1 MKNQKKT
8 SDQVYHQETPEVPS
22 VTLPSSS
29 QEEKFWTTPLGPSRT
44 LHFTDN
50 LMDELV
56 DLGDISTTSFQSP
69 LSMQPTSKLGQLGTG
84 TLGDTTIFDAPFM
97 SNLTPEKDKDREND
111 DENNDQ
117 EDNCKDLNS
126 TLGVDP
132 SATPTV
138 TPHLD
143 NKDVNKRPD
152 NQTAETPSP
161 RQRRIR
167 VNIEVERIIVGMKC
181 ILSDI
186 GLQSFV

>member
-1 MKNQKKT
+1 MAVKNQRKT
-8 SDQVYHQETPEVPS
+8 SSDQELPEAPS
-22 VTLPSSS
+22 VTLFSSP

-69 LSMQPTSKLGQLGTG
+69 LPIQPTSKLGQLS
-84 TLGDTTIFDAPFM
+84 TLGDTALFDAPFM
-97 SNLTPEKDKDREND
+97 SSLTPEKVKDRDD
-111 DENNDQ
+111 DEQEQ
-117 EDNCKDLNS
+117 EDDCQDNS

-132 SATPTV
+132 PATPTL
-138 TPHLD
+138 HIG
-143 NKDVNKRPD
+143 NKDMNKKPD
-152 NQTAETPSP
+152 TQTAETPS

-167 VNIEVERIIVGMKC
+167 VNIEVERIIVSMKC

-186 GLQSFV
+186 GLQFFV

>member
-1 MKNQKKT
+1 MAVKNQKKT
-8 SDQVYHQETPEVPS
+8 SSDQESPEVPS
-22 VTLPSSS
+22 VALLSSP

-69 LSMQPTSKLGQLGTG
+69 LPMQPTSKLGQLGS
-84 TLGDTTIFDAPFM
+84 LGDTALFDVPFM
-97 SNLTPEKDKDREND
+97 SNLTPEKDSDREND
-111 DENNDQ
+111 DEQ
-117 EDNCKDLNS
+117 EDGCKDLNS
-126 TLGVDP
+126 TLEVDP
-132 SATPTV
+132 PATPTV
-138 TPHLD
+138 APHFD
-143 NKDVNKRPD
+143 NKDVNKKPD

-167 VNIEVERIIVGMKC
+167 VNIEVERIIVSMKC